1 MIIIVVAVV
10 INSPL
15 VLTKSVR
22 SCGSLKA
29 VKAADKCLLS
39 YPPYGCNAQVSKYFW
54 PRRIAPGVS
63 TW

>member
-39 YPPYGCNAQVSKYFW
+39 YPPMAVMLRCPNTSGHVASHRV
-54 PRRIAPGVS
+54 
-63 TW
+63 